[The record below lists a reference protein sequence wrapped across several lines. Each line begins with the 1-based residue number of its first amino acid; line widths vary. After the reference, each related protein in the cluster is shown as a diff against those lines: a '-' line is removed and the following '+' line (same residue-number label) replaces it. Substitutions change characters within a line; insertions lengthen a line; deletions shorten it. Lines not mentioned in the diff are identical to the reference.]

1 MHNFLGVPVLIDGEV
16 CGNFYLAD
24 KDGEFNDLDEE
35 VALIIADW
43 AAVTI
48 SLARSQP
55 AAARRWRDREPANVD
70 DEQ

>member
-16 CGNFYLAD
+16 CGNLYLAD

-48 SLARSQP
+48 SLARSL
-55 AAARRWRDREPANVD
+55 AAGRRAALA
-70 DEQ
+70 